1 MKKTLSA
8 TLQAAALEHAAY
20 GAMELW
26 NGVAMPC
33 EVMTAIL
40 LMAVGLHLRT
50 RAA

>member
-8 TLQAAALEHAAY
+8 SLQAAALGQTVY
-20 GAMELW
+20 GCMDIW

-33 EVMTAIL
+33 AAMTVIL
-40 LMAVGLHLRT
+40 LMALGLHLRT